1 MSTTVSRPTNAPA
14 PTVALLQDV
23 FDLLDR
29 HGYERAPG
37 RTLAA
42 ALPTLDS
49 LLGDLVATY
58 EGQEVPGA

>member
-1 MSTTVSRPTNAPA
+1 MSSSTSPA
-14 PTVALLQDV
+14 TPTVALLADV

-37 RTLAA
+37 RVLCA

-49 LLGDLVATY
+49 LLGEITAVY
-58 EGQEVPGA
+58 EGQEVHGA

>member
-1 MSTTVSRPTNAPA
+1 MSTVSRPTPA
-14 PTVALLQDV
+14 RPTTGLLQDLFEV
-23 FDLLDR
+23 LDR

-42 ALPTLDS
+42 ALPTLDN
-49 LLGDLVATY
+49 LLSDLAAVY

>member
-1 MSTTVSRPTNAPA
+1 MPTVPRPPGAPS

-23 FDLLDR
+23 FAVLDA

-49 LLGDLVATY
+49 LLGDLAAVY
-58 EGQEVPGA
+58 EGQEVHGA

>member
-1 MSTTVSRPTNAPA
+1 MSSTTPTSA
-14 PTVALLQDV
+14 PTAGLLQDLFEV
-23 FDLLDR
+23 LDR

-37 RTLAA
+37 RVLCA

-49 LLGDLVATY
+49 LLGEIAAVY

>member
-1 MSTTVSRPTNAPA
+1 MSSSASPTV

-42 ALPTLDS
+42 ALPTLDN
-49 LLGDLVATY
+49 LLGEIAAVY